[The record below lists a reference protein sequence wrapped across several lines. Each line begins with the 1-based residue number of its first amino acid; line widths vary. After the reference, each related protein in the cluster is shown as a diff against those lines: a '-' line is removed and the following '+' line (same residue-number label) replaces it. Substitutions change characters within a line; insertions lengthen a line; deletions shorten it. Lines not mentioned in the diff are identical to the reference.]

1 MESHQPP
8 LRRVRIFESEDVLS
22 LLRFEVQQA
31 GSQAAWAKKNGL
43 DRPKLNSILNGRK
56 PLTPSII
63 RALGLRIAIDSD
75 DRRHENP
82 T

>member
-31 GSQAAWAKKNGL
+31 GSQAAWAKKLALIGL
-43 DRPKLNSILNGRK
+43 SSIAFLMAAN
-56 PLTPSII
+56 L
-63 RALGLRIAIDSD
+63 
-75 DRRHENP
+75 
-82 T
+82 